1 MSIPCFVV
9 DAFTDR
15 PFAGN
20 PAAVCLP
27 PEPLTAERMQPLAAE
42 FNLSETSFLQPLEAG
57 HWQLRWFTP
66 RVEVNLCG
74 HATLAAA
81 HVLWQECGVNADVL
95 RFHTHS
101 GELQARRDGQR
112 ILLDFPAQLPQP
124 LAMDIPWQTLLGCEP
139 KACFQAGEDVLVELA
154 DATKVRALT
163 PDLIAL
169 ARLPLRGLIVTAA
182 STQAPADFLSR
193 FFAPGVGIDED
204 PVTGSAHCALAPYWA
219 ERLGRRQLT
228 GYQASARGGW
238 VDVHWRGDRVELG
251 GTAVTTLRGHCHG
264 A

>member
-27 PEPLTAERMQPLAAE
+27 PEPLPAERMQQRAAE

-81 HVLWQECGVNADVL
+81 HVLWQEYGVSADVL
-95 RFHTHS
+95 CFHTHA
-101 GELQARRDGQR
+101 GVLQARRVGQR
-112 ILLDFPAQLPQP
+112 ILLDFPARLPQP
-124 LAMDIPWQTLLGCEP
+124 LAMDISWQALLGCQP
-139 KACFQAGEDVLVELA
+139 QACFQAGEDVLVALA
-154 DATKVRALT
+154 DEAQVRRLA
-163 PDLIAL
+163 PDLMAL

-182 STQAPADFLSR
+182 SAGGPADFVSR

-219 ERLGRRQLT
+219 GRLGRRQLS
-228 GYQASARGGW
+228 GYQASVRGGW
-238 VDVHWRGDRVELG
+238 VDVCWHEDRVELS
-251 GTAVTTLRGHCHG
+251 GTAVTTLRGHCHD